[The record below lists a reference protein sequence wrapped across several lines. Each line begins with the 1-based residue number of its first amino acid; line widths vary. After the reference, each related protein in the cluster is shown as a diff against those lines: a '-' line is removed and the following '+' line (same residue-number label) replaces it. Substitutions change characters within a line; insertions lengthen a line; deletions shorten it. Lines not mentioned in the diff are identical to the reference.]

1 MLIFEGKLSKKNQ
14 KRIIKKTFCIACLSI
29 VFSLV
34 VVSTIVLIFGREFI
48 DIAII
53 VVPLAELIVFLI
65 VFFLLK
71 YFWVIIMTSPFD
83 NLTKAQISKLYELLG
98 VHIYSFS
105 ENQEILPTIK
115 NENIVGIILEGY
127 AQILNIEYNG
137 NEIVI
142 DNLYKDSVFGTNI
155 SLTNS
160 ENYQIIAKQDT
171 DVLVIDYDKL
181 INPQNLNHN
190 YFNIFFRNLFD
201 IINIKMKEKN
211 ERIKVLE
218 KKQIREKLLE
228 YFEMEYKKGHL
239 NNKIF
244 LSFSFKDLA
253 DYLAINRSAMFR
265 ELKHLKE
272 EKLIEVNNR
281 KVTLLYK

>member
-1 MLIFEGKLSKKNQ
+1 MATPFEG
-14 KRIIKKTFCIACLSI
+14 
-29 VFSLV
+29 
-34 VVSTIVLIFGREFI
+34 
-48 DIAII
+48 
-53 VVPLAELIVFLI
+53 
-65 VFFLLK
+65 
-71 YFWVIIMTSPFD
+71 
-83 NLTKAQISKLYELLG
+83 LTKSQINKLLDLLG
-98 VHIYSFS
+98 VHVYKFNK
-105 ENQEILPTIK
+105 NQEILPTIK
-115 NENIVGIILEGY
+115 NENIVGIILDGY

-239 NNKIF
+239 NNNIF

-272 EKLIEVNNR
+272 EKLIEVKNR
-281 KVTLLYK
+281 RVTLLYK